1 MAKLNKTTALHNKSD
16 KLPFYVLLTRH
27 CIYYI
32 AFGYDTKTQS
42 VPIIYHN
49 SLTPVQFMRIF
60 PVLNNSLAGI

>member
-1 MAKLNKTTALHNKSD
+1 MAKLNNTTLHNTSD

-49 SLTPVQFMRIF
+49 SLTPVQLFADISS
-60 PVLNNSLAGI
+60 VE